1 MEPILN
7 VAIIVKKKQPKK
19 PCNYVTIMIP
29 EYENANT
36 FTYTKFS

>member
-1 MEPILN
+1 MDSILN
-7 VAIIVKKKQPKK
+7 VAIIVKKKKNNPKN
-19 PCNYVTIMIP
+19 PVTIMIP